1 MEKYIQKSTLVV
13 EIEKLISNAQVKL
26 QESQENNDQVSYIA
40 WAEHIATCIKILS
53 LLDTLEVKEV
63 DLNKENKNLKML
75 LDVIDYSFLQTD
87 GSYDKSLTYP
97 VIDKVLF
104 IKKNII

>member
-1 MEKYIQKSTLVV
+1 MELIDKSAVVAEIKTIYNEDYKFLPSDLVEGV
-13 EIEKLISNAQVKL
+13 QDFKDDLLIA
-26 QESQENNDQVSYIA
+26 
-40 WAEHIATCIKILS
+40 
-53 LLDTLEVKEV
+53 LDTLEVKEV

>member
-1 MEKYIQKSTLVV
+1 MELIDKATIVT
-13 EIEKLISNAQVKL
+13 EIERRINKEIQNCAAYNGY
-26 QESQENNDQVSYIA
+26 SQGCVDSMRDV
-40 WAEHIATCIKILS
+40 LS
-53 LLDTLEVKEV
+53 FLDTLEVKEV

>member
-1 MEKYIQKSTLVV
+1 
-13 EIEKLISNAQVKL
+13 
-26 QESQENNDQVSYIA
+26 
-40 WAEHIATCIKILS
+40 
-53 LLDTLEVKEV
+53 
-63 DLNKENKNLKML
+63 ML